1 MECARCPHCN
11 SLYTVRNGSRKTRKG
26 ITQRYLCNNCN
37 RFFSSSILQQTQ
49 YPAKV
54 ILFALTQY
62 NLGHP
67 LSHVK
72 KRIQSRFKTTIPD
85 QTFYSWTS
93 RYQPTLTFLKTR
105 KRYKPDPQNLLTLH
119 RLDHLQVYPFT
130 YHNLKLN
137 LAGKSFPQ
145 LRRYI
150 NYIERALPHEL
161 FMEGPRASSTR
172 IQTNFKIVKRNN
184 IAPELCR
191 LALAT
196 RKTNESP
203 HNAVE
208 NFFLI
213 NDSTTICKELPVFLK
228 EGENHHIKTHL
239 TGHIDLIQV
248 RFGKLYILDYKPNLK
263 KPGNYASQMYFY
275 KEAVHKRTRIP
286 RNKIVPA
293 SFNRYA
299 YYEYV

>member
-1 MECARCPHCN
+1 MFIKDCQHNFNAYMAPNKEFRTGMAAFIVFILLFSMLAPPVLVN
-11 SLYTVRNGSRKTRKG
+11 KPENTFAYSTRFG
-26 ITQRYLCNNCN
+26 GNEI
-37 RFFSSSILQQTQ
+37 SSSLAFASQKNAS
-49 YPAKV
+49 PA
-54 ILFALTQY
+54 
-62 NLGHP
+62 
-67 LSHVK
+67 LS
-72 KRIQSRFKTTIPD
+72 
-85 QTFYSWTS
+85 
-93 RYQPTLTFLKTR
+93 TR
-105 KRYKPDPQNLLTLH
+105 SPDPQNLLTLH

-137 LAGKSFPQ
+137 LASRSLPQ

-172 IQTNFKIVKRNN
+172 IQTDFKIIKRNN

-228 EGENHHIKTHL
+228 EGETHHIKTHL

-263 KPGNYASQMYFY
+263 KPENYASQLYFY

-286 RNKIVPA
+286 MNKIIPA
-293 SFNRYA
+293 VFNSYV
-299 YYEYV
+299 YYELI